1 MTLYRDDIQETI
13 IYSNDMLA
21 KSKTVADEFVRISED
36 ALHRLNILTS
46 ETLIVSDEV
55 IDSSIFPV
63 IDTVAVI
70 DEWTGRKLHRDL
82 LVEQIIVGDAV
93 QARLRAQ
100 SLITEFVSSDTQ
112 PTESQRITNIDEIF
126 AIDQFAGKKLST
138 FKLIESI
145 AVNDYFRARAQLKE
159 SIVNNV
165 DISDSTT
172 DKLRGFTQENITFQ
186 EQHLGKKITR
196 SIINESVQ
204 AKGGSVGYYSD
215 LVTDQILY
223 SEQHSQRLVVKEQ
236 ITDSILV
243 GESFNLLRK
252 VSQIIFESISPS
264 DITQSKNKAKQWIN
278 DLVFTEDAYDKNSQY
293 GYAWTANVDTWAMSR
308 YQDYGFSELVVIDGV
323 LYGIAT
329 DGVYRIDANEQVR
342 ASIVTGK
349 IDLGQ
354 GQLIHPLGAYL
365 EYELSGTSKLI
376 EVGVSTTQSGIKQT
390 YFYPLAAEVA
400 GHLTNGRVLFGRGLR
415 GRHFSFE
422 LKITGE
428 HGYINDL
435 NIDMS
440 STKRRV

>member
-13 IYSNDMLA
+13 IYSNNTLA
-21 KSKTVADEFVRISED
+21 KSKTITDEFVRISEG
-36 ALHRLNILTS
+36 ALHRLNAFTL
-46 ETLIVSDEV
+46 EALIVSDEV

-63 IDTVAVI
+63 IDTVAVT

-82 LVEQIIVGDAV
+82 LVEQVIVGDAV

-100 SLITEFVSSDTQ
+100 SLITEIVSSESQ

-138 FKLIESI
+138 FKLIERI
-145 AVNDYFRARAQLKE
+145 ALNDYVQAIARLKDLTT
-159 SIVNNV
+159 NNV

-196 SIINESVQ
+196 SIIDESVQ
-204 AKGGSVGYYSD
+204 AKGGSVAYYSD
-215 LVTDQILY
+215 LVTDQIFC
-223 SEQHSQRLVVKEQ
+223 SEQHSQRLIVKQQ

-252 VSQIIFESISPS
+252 VSQKIFESISPS
-264 DITQSKNKAKQWIN
+264 GITQSKNKAKQWIN

-390 YFYPLAAEVA
+390 YFYPLSAEVS
-400 GHLTNGRVLFGRGLR
+400 GCLTNGRVLFGRGLR

>member
-13 IYSNDMLA
+13 IYSNDTLA
-21 KSKTVADEFVRISED
+21 KSKTITDEFVRISEG
-36 ALHRLNILTS
+36 ALHRLNAFTL

-63 IDTVAVI
+63 IDTVAVT

-82 LVEQIIVGDAV
+82 LVEQVIVGDAV

-100 SLITEFVSSDTQ
+100 SLITEIVSSESQ

-138 FKLIESI
+138 FKLIERI
-145 AVNDYFRARAQLKE
+145 ALNDYVQAIARLKDLTT
-159 SIVNNV
+159 NNV
-165 DISDSTT
+165 GVIDSTT
-172 DKLRGFTQENITFQ
+172 EKLRGFTNENITYQELFQ
-186 EQHLGKKITR
+186 GKKIAR
-196 SIINESVQ
+196 SIIDESVQ
-204 AKGGSVGYYSD
+204 AKGGSVAYYSD

-236 ITDSILV
+236 ITDSILL
-243 GESFNLLRK
+243 GENFNLLRK

-365 EYELSGTSKLI
+365 EYELSGASKLI
-376 EVGVSTTQSGIKQT
+376 EVGVSTTQAGTKQAYT
-390 YFYPLAAEVA
+390 YNLPAEPSNY
-400 GHLTNGRVLFGRGLR
+400 LTNGRVLFGRGLR

-422 LKITGE
+422 IKISGE

-440 STKRRV
+440 ATKRRV

>member
-13 IYSNDMLA
+13 IYSNNTLA
-21 KSKTVADEFVRISED
+21 KSKTITDEFVRISEG
-36 ALHRLNILTS
+36 ALHRLNAFTL
-46 ETLIVSDEV
+46 EALIVSDEV

-63 IDTVAVI
+63 IDTVAVT

-82 LVEQIIVGDAV
+82 LVEQVIVGDAV

-100 SLITEFVSSDTQ
+100 SLITEIVSSESQ

-138 FKLIESI
+138 FQFIESI

-196 SIINESVQ
+196 SIIDESVQ
-204 AKGGSVGYYSD
+204 AKGGSVAYYSD
-215 LVTDQILY
+215 LVTDQIFC
-223 SEQHSQRLVVKEQ
+223 SEQHSQRLIVKQQ
-236 ITDSILV
+236 ITDSILL
-243 GESFNLLRK
+243 GENFNLLRK
-252 VSQIIFESISPS
+252 VSQKISESITTS
-264 DITQSKNKAKQWIN
+264 DISQSKNKAKQWIN
-278 DLVFTEDAYDKNSQY
+278 DLIFAEDAYDKNAQY

-308 YQDYGFSELVVIDGV
+308 YQDYGFSELAVIDGV

-365 EYELSGTSKLI
+365 EYELSGTSKSI

-422 LKITGE
+422 IKISGE
-428 HGYINDL
+428 HGYINDFS
-435 NIDMS
+435 IDMTA
-440 STKRRV
+440 TKRRV

>member
-100 SLITEFVSSDTQ
+100 SLITEIVSSESQ

-138 FKLIESI
+138 FKLIERI
-145 AVNDYFRARAQLKE
+145 ALNDYVQAIARLKDLTT
-159 SIVNNV
+159 NNV
-165 DISDSTT
+165 GVIDSTT
-172 DKLRGFTQENITFQ
+172 EKLRGFTNENITYQELFQ
-186 EQHLGKKITR
+186 GKKIAR
-196 SIINESVQ
+196 SIIDESVQ
-204 AKGGSVGYYSD
+204 AKGGSVAYYSD
-215 LVTDQILY
+215 LVTDQIFC
-223 SEQHSQRLVVKEQ
+223 SEQHSQRLIVKQQ
-236 ITDSILV
+236 ITDSILL
-243 GESFNLLRK
+243 GENFNLLRK
-252 VSQIIFESISPS
+252 VSQKISESIATS
-264 DITQSKNKAKQWIN
+264 DISQSKNKAKQWIN
-278 DLVFTEDAYDKNSQY
+278 DLIFAEDAYDKNSQY

-308 YQDYGFSELVVIDGV
+308 YQDYGFSELAVIDGV

-329 DGVYRIDANEQVR
+329 DGVYRIDANEQVS

-365 EYELSGTSKLI
+365 EYELSGSAKSI

-440 STKRRV
+440 ATKRRV